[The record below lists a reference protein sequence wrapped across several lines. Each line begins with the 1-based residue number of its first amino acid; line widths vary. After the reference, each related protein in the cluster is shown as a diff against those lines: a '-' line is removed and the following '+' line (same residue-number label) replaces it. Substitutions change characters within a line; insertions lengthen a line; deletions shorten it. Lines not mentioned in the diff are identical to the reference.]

1 MRSSYASSLIRLTKN
16 HVPGVLRVPS
26 LTRDYYVQPRP
37 LKKTGRLTTQ
47 DISKALTLEGDM
59 LVKND
64 RYIGIRKS
72 PHALLAESAVWW
84 HVPRGSQKL
93 GRLLITCQSF
103 ADKKKTGK
111 KF

>member
-1 MRSSYASSLIRLTKN
+1 MRSSYASSLIRLTEN

-26 LTRDYYVQPRP
+26 LTRDCYVQPRP

-59 LVKND
+59 LVKKD

-72 PHALLAESAVWW
+72 PHALLAESAV
-84 HVPRGSQKL
+84 
-93 GRLLITCQSF
+93 
-103 ADKKKTGK
+103 
-111 KF
+111 